1 MTCRL
6 LLKNLATR
14 GWWKSRASVC
24 FWLQKSF
31 FDSKH
36 PKHLDKLNNSSKNQ
50 NQLEPKNI
58 PVVKFALQ
66 ARIRKKKTPR

>member
-1 MTCRL
+1 VEKQGFGL
-6 LLKNLATR
+6 FLAS
-14 GWWKSRASVC
+14 K
-24 FWLQKSF
+24 FI

-36 PKHLDKLNNSSKNQ
+36 QKHLDKLNNSSKNQ

-66 ARIRKKKTPR
+66 ARIRKKKNT